1 MCIATFCFLR
11 GQDSFR
17 GNQMFQDIVPG
28 PQNLVN
34 TQLCTCT
41 HNILNT
47 GGCAFLELMKALI
60 KGVLYLRKKKVPGYR
75 PGKPSFSLVLPSS
88 K

>member
-1 MCIATFCFLR
+1 MCIATLCFLR

-17 GNQMFQDIVPG
+17 GDQMSHVVPG

-34 TQLCTCT
+34 THLCTCT

-47 GGCAFLELMKALI
+47 GGYAILELMRALI
-60 KGVLYLRKKKVPGYR
+60 KGVL
-75 PGKPSFSLVLPSS
+75 
-88 K
+88 